1 MANKEPI
8 DRVNRSILSL
18 DVGTSSCKAI
28 LFNEAGIALASGSGQ
43 YPVYYSE
50 DQVHAEQ
57 DPDDIWE
64 GVCAAIGEVLDNKPA
79 STEISAIALCS
90 QVSSHMLVDREN
102 RAITRILTWADSR
115 ANEQAQRVK
124 AAFSRD
130 ELIRCLGADMPSGP
144 YWPLPKLMWWN
155 ENHPEYIAKAK
166 YVVQPKEWVLWKL
179 TGEWMSDLSSLKGL
193 VHQST
198 RQPAHVLLEWAG
210 ILSDLIPPIG
220 EPFQLCG
227 RLLPILERELGLQG
241 SIPVVL
247 GWNDLHAAILGACR
261 WTKSGIGFDITGTSE
276 QIGQCVHADQLNARS
291 YEGVNRIPFL
301 NRYHTLYGVTSSG
314 GQAFKWYA
322 EHIDQYAFGER
333 KGPVDYELVSRQA
346 ALAPAGAAGLIFL
359 PFLNGE
365 RYPWRN
371 PDARGVFY
379 GLNFS
384 HGRPHM
390 ARAVM
395 EGVGYALRSIEACLP
410 LPLEAI
416 VIAGGASRSDE
427 WNQMKADIL
436 GIPVYRTQEREA
448 GCLGAAMLAAAA
460 LGWYTSLEEASTR
473 MVRVEREYVPD
484 ASARSVYDESYGHYL
499 ELYRSLGPLFKKT
512 AAKTR

>member
-1 MANKEPI
+1 MDNREPI
-8 DRVNRSILSL
+8 ERVNRSILSL

-28 LFNEAGIALASGSGQ
+28 LFNDVGIALASGRGQ

-57 DPDDIWE
+57 EPNDIWA
-64 GVCAAIGEVLDNKPA
+64 GVFAAIGEVLNNKPA
-79 STEISAIALCS
+79 NTEVSAITLCS
-90 QVSSHMLVDREN
+90 QVSSHLLVDREN
-102 RAITRILTWADSR
+102 RALTRILTWADSR
-115 ANEQAQRVK
+115 ANEQAERVK
-124 AAFSRD
+124 AAYSRD
-130 ELIRCLGADMPSGP
+130 ELIRRLGADMPSGP

-155 ENHPEYIAKAK
+155 ENEPEHIANAK

-179 TGEWMSDLSSLKGL
+179 TGVWMSDLSSLKGL

-198 RQPAHVLLEWAG
+198 RQPAHALLDWAG
-210 ILSDLIPPIG
+210 ISSDLIPPIG
-220 EPFQLCG
+220 EPFQVCG
-227 RLLPILERELGLQG
+227 CLLPTLERQLGLKEN
-241 SIPVVL
+241 IPVVL

-276 QIGQCVHADQLNARS
+276 QIGQCVHADRLNAQS

-322 EHIDQYAFGER
+322 EQIDQYAFGER
-333 KGPVDYELVSRQA
+333 NRPVDYEQLSGQTALV
-346 ALAPAGAAGLIFL
+346 PAGASGLIFL

-395 EGVGYALRSIEACLP
+395 EGVGFALKSIAACLP
-410 LPLEAI
+410 LPLKAI
-416 VIAGGASRSDE
+416 VTAGGASRSNE

-436 GIPVYRTQEREA
+436 GIPVYRAQEREA
-448 GCLGAAMLAAAA
+448 GCLGAAMLAAVA
-460 LGWYTSLEEASTR
+460 LGWYASLDEASTR
-473 MVRVEREYVPD
+473 MVRVEREYMPD
-484 ASARSVYDESYGHYL
+484 ALARSVYEESYGHYI

-512 AAKTR
+512 AMKAR